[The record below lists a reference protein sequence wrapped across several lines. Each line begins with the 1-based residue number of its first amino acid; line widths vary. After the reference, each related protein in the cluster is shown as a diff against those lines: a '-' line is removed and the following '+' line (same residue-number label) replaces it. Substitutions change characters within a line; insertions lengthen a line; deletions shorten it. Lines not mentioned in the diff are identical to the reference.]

1 MNTFKALVSRGD
13 GNGKNTLH
21 VEQIPF
27 DFLPENEV
35 LIKVHY
41 SSLNYKDA
49 LCAKG
54 HRGISRNYPQIPGI
68 DAAGEIVHDSSGKFA
83 IGESILV
90 TSYDLGMNTPGG
102 FGAYIRVPSI
112 WVHRLPDALSMQDSM
127 ALGTAGFTAALA
139 LWKMQK
145 MNINPDSGNLL
156 VTGATGGVG
165 LLSVLLASKLGFKVT
180 ASTGKIHL
188 SELLTSV
195 GAHEVIHRDEFIHQP
210 EKPLLPARF
219 CGVID
224 TVGGK
229 TLENVI
235 KQTEKEGAVAIC
247 GNVSGNSFSTTVF
260 PQIQR
265 GVSLLGID
273 SGHIG
278 FEVRD
283 HLWNTLSKD
292 WKISF
297 PDSFKKII
305 DLKQLP
311 EEIERML
318 AGGQTG
324 RVIVK
329 HDKAEG

>member
-21 VEQIPF
+21 LEQMPF
-27 DFLPENEV
+27 DFLPKNEI
-35 LIKVHY
+35 LIKVRY

-54 HRGISRNYPQIPGI
+54 HRGITRKYPQIPGI
-68 DAAGEIVHDSSGKFA
+68 DAVGTIVEDTSGTFSVD
-83 IGESILV
+83 EVVLV

-102 FGAYIRVPSI
+102 FGEYIRVPAA
-112 WVHRLPDALSMQDSM
+112 WVHRLPETLTMQDSM

-139 LWKMQK
+139 FWKLQK
-145 MNINPDSGNLL
+145 IDVKPNSGNLL

-165 LLSVLLASKLGFKVT
+165 LWAVVLGSKLGFKVT
-180 ASTGKIHL
+180 ASTGKTHL
-188 SELLTSV
+188 SELLTSL
-195 GAHEVIHRDEFIHQP
+195 GAHEVIHRDELIHQP

-235 KQTEKEGAVAIC
+235 KLTEKEGAVAIC
-247 GNVSGNSFSTTVF
+247 GNVSGSTFSTTVF

-265 GVSLLGID
+265 GVTLLGID

-278 FEVRD
+278 FEIRD
-283 HLWNTLSKD
+283 HLWKTLSKD
-292 WKISF
+292 WKINL
-297 PDSFKKII
+297 PDSCVKTIE
-305 DLKQLP
+305 LNQLP
-311 EEIERML
+311 EEIERIL
-318 AGGQTG
+318 AGGQIG

-329 HDKAEG
+329 HD